1 MTKKLCVVGLGYIG
15 LPTAVMFANHGL
27 YVHGVDVNEK
37 AVELIKNKQL
47 HIEENGLQERLESAV
62 DNGHFTVGT
71 TAEEA
76 DIFIIAVPSPINE
89 DKTANLNYVREATKS
104 IVPYVR
110 KGNLVILESTV
121 PPRTVEDVM
130 LPVLRET
137 GLELGSELFVSHS
150 PERVIPGK
158 VFEELVNNDR
168 IVGGI
173 NEESSR
179 LTVELYKT
187 FVKGNIHVTD
197 ATTAEMVKVI
207 ENTYRDVNIAFA
219 NELAKIS
226 EKIGVNAWEAIKLAN
241 YHPRVN
247 IHLPGPGV
255 GGHCIAVDPWF
266 LTELQPELAKIIS
279 LSRHTN
285 DSMPEYTA
293 LKTKSLLDEKGIQHG
308 RVAVLGLAFKGNID
322 DMRESPSTDVLH
334 HLEKLGVD
342 YTAFDPHIK
351 ENKIERQTQ
360 SLDEAVAHADVILIL
375 TDHNEFKELLPA
387 SVENHMRTKIIFDT
401 KNCIQRDQ
409 WKAAGF
415 DVVLLGDSK
424 VSTL

>member
-37 AVELIKNKQL
+37 AVELVKNKQL

-71 TAEEA
+71 TAEVA

-130 LPVLRET
+130 LPVLKET

-375 TDHNEFKELLPA
+375 TDHNEFKELLPSA
-387 SVENHMRTKIIFDT
+387 VENHMRTKVLFDT